1 MPRSAKS
8 GPDLTN
14 PEEQAIEQAVK
25 EAPLAAAILAVFTGA
40 KNGRVWK
47 VTELEA
53 KLQGLGFS
61 ASRSTVT
68 LALAQLET
76 HLRENAF
83 LPWILV
89 ERGQEWRLV
98 PKSVILAT
106 VENAPGLPEGCELS
120 DEEKAVLLVVI
131 GYRKNGGVTKSGI
144 TDVLGPIREIETIL
158 KSLQSKAMIY
168 ADPVRF
174 YDYWRPRPGALL
186 ALHLRSHT
194 EIKELK
200 ELELYFESRSPS
212 QLEKALHSGELAAQR
227 AKRRRAEQVA
237 TLPSP
242 AVEGEGF
249 I

>member
-8 GPDLTN
+8 EPDLLD

-25 EAPLAAAILAVFTGA
+25 ETPLAAAVLGVFTGA
-40 KNGRVWK
+40 KSGRVWK
-47 VTELEA
+47 VTELET

-76 HLRENAF
+76 HLQENAF

-98 PKSVILAT
+98 PKSVVLAT
-106 VENAPGLPEGCELS
+106 LENAPGLPEGCVLS
-120 DEEKAVLLVVI
+120 EDEKAVLVVVI
-131 GYRKNGGVTKSGI
+131 GYRRKGGVTKSGI
-144 TDVLGPIREIETIL
+144 SEILSGLKEIEAIL
-158 KSLQSKAMIY
+158 ESLRVKELIY
-168 ADPVRF
+168 ADPVRL
-174 YDYWRPRPGALL
+174 YEYWRPRPAALL

-200 ELELYFESRSPS
+200 ELELYFESRSES
-212 QLEKALHSGELAAQR
+212 QLERTLHNGELAAQR
-227 AKRRRAEQVA
+227 ARRRRAEQIA
-237 TLPSP
+237 TLPYP
-242 AVEGEGF
+242 AAEGEEFG
-249 I
+249 

>member
-1 MPRSAKS
+1 MPRSPKS
-8 GPDLTN
+8 EPDLMD
-14 PEEQAIEQAVK
+14 PEEQAIDQAVK
-25 EAPLAAAILAVFTGA
+25 ETPLAAAVLAVFTGA
-40 KNGRVWK
+40 KTGRVWK
-47 VTELEA
+47 VTELAA

-61 ASRSTVT
+61 ASRRTVT

-98 PKSVILAT
+98 PKSVILAA
-106 VENAPGLPEGCELS
+106 VENAPCLPEGCVLS
-120 DEEKAVLLVVI
+120 EEEKAVLLVVI
-131 GYRKNGGVTKSGI
+131 GYRGKGGVTKSGI
-144 TDVLGPIREIETIL
+144 TDILGPVKEIEAIL
-158 KSLQSKAMIY
+158 ESLRTKALIY

-174 YDYWRPRPGALL
+174 FDYWRPRPAALL

-200 ELELYFESRSPS
+200 ELELYFESRSQS
-212 QLEKALHSGELAAQR
+212 QLGWALHTGELAAQR

-237 TLPSP
+237 TLPHP
-242 AVEGEGF
+242 PEEGEEMV
-249 I
+249 